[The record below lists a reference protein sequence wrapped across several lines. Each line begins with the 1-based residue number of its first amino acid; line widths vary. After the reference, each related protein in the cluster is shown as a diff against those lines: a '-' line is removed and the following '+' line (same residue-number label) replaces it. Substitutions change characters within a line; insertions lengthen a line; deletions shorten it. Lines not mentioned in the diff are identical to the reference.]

1 MGSGS
6 QIFASYMALREG
18 WFADTETQEVEKLD
32 FKGGSWLVSPFTVTN
47 WLMSSW
53 AG

>member
-18 WFADTETQEVEKLD
+18 WFSDPKKQEVEKLD
-32 FKGGSWLVSPFTVTN
+32 FKGSIS
-47 WLMSSW
+47 
-53 AG
+53 